1 MAKERIPAEV
11 WPLASYLAEE
21 MKERGWDSWD
31 VATRMNTGRQFAV
44 DLFCVEA
51 TLCIED
57 DGLIID
63 DATFNGLALA
73 FGVDT
78 RFFRNLDAIWR
89 KHPDRRVI
97 FECPDALLHGAI
109 ITSSLPPP
117 VKSQS

>member
-11 WPLASYLAEE
+11 LPLASYLAEE
-21 MKERGWDSWD
+21 MKERGSDSWD
-31 VATRMNTGRQFAV
+31 VATKINPGREFAV

-97 FECPDALLHGAI
+97 FDIPRRYFVNRIL
-109 ITSSLPPP
+109 SS
-117 VKSQS
+117 